1 MGGTEE
7 STTIAS
13 AETST
18 GITEEVS
25 EELTSKATD
34 HATNDSSR
42 ESNKG
47 ISDFDQDFSDFSIS
61 ASYAQNSPAG
71 IGVDVNKIE
80 GNEGGDSD
88 RDGRSSFLLGGNE
101 ISSYSAAQGAR
112 QRRRRLYRH
121 RRRVL
126 RQLSKEVK

>member
-7 STTIAS
+7 STNIAS

-61 ASYAQNSPAG
+61 ASYAQNPPAG
-71 IGVDVNKIE
+71 IGVDANKFG

-88 RDGRSSFLLGGNE
+88 RDGSSFLLGGTE

-112 QRRRRLYRH
+112 QRRRRLYRQ

>member
-1 MGGTEE
+1 MGATEE
-7 STTIAS
+7 STSITS
-13 AETST
+13 TETST

-47 ISDFDQDFSDFSIS
+47 ISDFDQDFSIS
-61 ASYAQNSPAG
+61 ASYAQNPPAG
-71 IGVDVNKIE
+71 IDVDINKFG

-88 RDGRSSFLLGGNE
+88 RDGSSFLLGGTE

-112 QRRRRLYRH
+112 QRRRRLYRN